1 MLKPNKLANNNFLSS
16 LDLSTDEVL
25 HILDLANNFK
35 NKKLNIDL
43 GNKVLGLIFDKSST
57 RTRVSFQVA
66 MTRLGGTTIDLNPTT
81 SQIGRGEPIKDT
93 ARVLSRYCDVIA
105 IRTFDHSDLEEYAKW
120 STKPVI
126 NALTDLEHPCQALAD
141 FMTIKEEFLDF
152 KDVVLTF
159 IGDGNN
165 VANSLIL
172 CGALLGVEVRIAC
185 PKGYEP
191 NSLLIDKAYEIYK
204 NKNLLKITNDPNT
217 AVLGANVLYTDVWS
231 SMGEENQKEE
241 KDKYLPSFF
250 ISQILDVVTLE
261 KLKFS
266 KADIAKTK
274 LLRKWHLFLKN
285 KNIAQLDE
293 FDRFKLHQ
301 ELEMFLPSF
310 IFYLPQNSQLDW
322 LHKWRD
328 NDDKLFHPS
337 NLVNGD
343 LIKKNLEIKD
353 GPILGELLQYLSQ
366 ELAYKRLNNFDEAI
380 YKAKQWIEQNAPKCD

>member
-16 LDLSTDEVL
+16 LDLSSEDVL

-66 MTRLGGTTIDLNPTT
+66 MNRLGGSTIDLNPTT

-93 ARVLSRYCDVIA
+93 ARVLSRYCDVVA

-120 STKPVI
+120 SKKPVI

-141 FMTIKEEFLDF
+141 FLTIQEEFLDF
-152 KDVVLTF
+152 EDVILTF

-191 NSLLIDKAYEIYK
+191 NSLVIKKAYEIYK
-204 NKNLLKITNDPNT
+204 NKNLLRITDDINT
-217 AVLGANVLYTDVWS
+217 AVIGANVLYTDVWS
-231 SMGEENQKEE
+231 SMGEENQMKE
-241 KDKYLPSFF
+241 KDKVFNGFTVDNDL
-250 ISQILDVVTLE
+250 LN
-261 KLKFS
+261 
-266 KADIAKTK
+266 KADKDAIILHCLPAYRSKEITDEVFESK
-274 LLRKWHLFLKN
+274 NSRIFDQAENRLHSQQALL
-285 KNIAQLDE
+285 AC
-293 FDRFKLHQ
+293 
-301 ELEMFLPSF
+301 
-310 IFYLPQNSQLDW
+310 
-322 LHKWRD
+322 
-328 NDDKLFHPS
+328 
-337 NLVNGD
+337 
-343 LIKKNLEIKD
+343 
-353 GPILGELLQYLSQ
+353 LLQ
-366 ELAYKRLNNFDEAI
+366 
-380 YKAKQWIEQNAPKCD
+380 

>member
-25 HILDLANNFK
+25 HILELANNFK

-105 IRTFDHSDLEEYAKW
+105 IRTFDHLDLEEYAKW

-141 FMTIKEEFLDF
+141 FLTIREEFLDF

-191 NSLLIDKAYEIYK
+191 NSLVIKKAYEIYK
-204 NKNLLKITNDPNT
+204 NKDLLKITNDPYS
-217 AVLGANVLYTDVWS
+217 AVLGSNVLYTDVWT
-231 SMGEENQKEE
+231 SMGEEKQKEE
-241 KDKYLPSFF
+241 KDKVFKGFTIDNDL
-250 ISQILDVVTLE
+250 V
-261 KLKFS
+261 K
-266 KADIAKTK
+266 KADKKAIILHCLPAYRSKEITDEVFESK
-274 LLRKWHLFLKN
+274 NNRIFDQAENRLHVQQALL
-285 KNIAQLDE
+285 AC
-293 FDRFKLHQ
+293 
-301 ELEMFLPSF
+301 LP
-310 IFYLPQNSQLDW
+310 Y
-322 LHKWRD
+322 
-328 NDDKLFHPS
+328 
-337 NLVNGD
+337 
-343 LIKKNLEIKD
+343 
-353 GPILGELLQYLSQ
+353 
-366 ELAYKRLNNFDEAI
+366 
-380 YKAKQWIEQNAPKCD
+380 